1 MVGYIKTITQQQDST
16 IMFPQDFL
24 TLCIDANTI
33 LITGPQSLDG
43 DSIGAALALREMI
56 LQKTSSVVHI
66 AGIPTHQYLHLSG
79 IDDWKPNT
87 DLHDHY
93 DVAIVVDG
101 DRYRLES
108 TVETSF
114 NKSKQTIL
122 IDHHKSTETESYNMA
137 WLNPTAVSTCS
148 MIYELHQEWHC
159 TLTPTIAE
167 SLYVG
172 LLFDTGGFQ
181 HSNTNADTM
190 RLAAILMEQ
199 GFDANTTYI
208 KVVKEKRPQ
217 GWKLQSAM
225 FQNSTLLYNG
235 RIHIAWVSVET
246 MNTLG
251 CDNGDIE
258 GLVNDLRC
266 TTGVDFAALIV
277 GLSNGTHKVSLR
289 SNPTFGDKEGIDCS
303 ALAKSLSVRGG
314 GHTRASG
321 ARLDMN
327 LQDSIEHVKT
337 MSLQFAQ
344 QSKPL

>member
-1 MVGYIKTITQQQDST
+1 MFSQDL
-16 IMFPQDFL
+16 L
-24 TLCIDANTI
+24 TLCMEANTI
-33 LITGPQSLDG
+33 LITGPDSLDG

-56 LQKTSSVVHI
+56 RQQTSAAVHI
-66 AGIPTHQYLHLSG
+66 AGIPTHQYQHLSG
-79 IDDWKPNT
+79 IDDWKPNSG
-87 DLHDHY
+87 LYDHY
-93 DVAIVVDG
+93 DIAIVVDG
-101 DRYRLES
+101 DRYRLQS

-114 NKSKQTIL
+114 NKSTQTIL
-122 IDHHKSTETESYNMA
+122 IDHHKSTETESYSIA

-148 MIYELHQEWHC
+148 MIYELLQEWHC

-167 SLYVG
+167 ALYVG

-190 RLAAILMEQ
+190 RLAATLMEQ

-225 FQNSTLLYNG
+225 FQNSTLLHDG
-235 RIHIAWVSVET
+235 RIHIAWISADT
-246 MNTLG
+246 MKTLG

-277 GLSNGTHKVSLR
+277 GLPNGTHKVSLR

-303 ALAKSLSVRGG
+303 GLAKSLSIRGG

-321 ARLDMN
+321 ARLDMD
-327 LQDSIEHVKT
+327 LQASIDHVTT
-337 MSLQFAQ
+337 MSVQFAVQ
-344 QSKPL
+344 P